1 MRGREII
8 KKKSNMR
15 KYQEILIKSSICTII
30 VLLSLYYIFP
40 IFLNYPKNIL
50 EEEFQKKIM
59 GITYNTQFI
68 IFSIS
73 IYLIIFISLV
83 FAYKSTKI
91 VEGEKRVWPIGSRK
105 ARITSHYGPRVN
117 PVTKRQSFHS
127 GIDLGIGEG
136 ENLYAVSSGVIT
148 FSGFKGPY
156 RIYYYT

>member
-1 MRGREII
+1 MKIFNKISGNFIKRGII
-8 KKKSNMR
+8 LMAILVGINIVYVGGIGGSNNNH
-15 KYQEILIKSSICTII
+15 SS
-30 VLLSLYYIFP
+30 YIEY
-40 IFLNYPKNIL
+40 NNI
-50 EEEFQKKIM
+50 
-59 GITYNTQFI
+59 
-68 IFSIS
+68 
-73 IYLIIFISLV
+73 
-83 FAYKSTKI
+83 I

-136 ENLYAVSSGVIT
+136 EKLYAVSSGVIT